1 LLSAQV
7 ASVAGNAAQVS
18 TDTARSQVV
27 AKRAP
32 LPRPDVRGTTGF
44 FVTGKN
50 AVSLATTPGATGFG
64 VATPNKNQ
72 SAALMFVGG
81 AAFLGGLII
90 DDDAGTVIAIGGL
103 IVGLYGLY
111 NYLQ

>member
-1 LLSAQV
+1 VLSQ
-7 ASVAGNAAQVS
+7 AAP
-18 TDTARSQVV
+18 T
-27 AKRAP
+27 
-32 LPRPDVRGTTGF
+32 
-44 FVTGKN
+44 
-50 AVSLATTPGATGFG
+50 ATGFG
-64 VATPNKNQ
+64 VAAPNKNQ
-72 SAALMFVGG
+72 SMALMFVGG